1 MTIQE
6 LRQLPAKD
14 LRDELER
21 ISREYLK
28 KKMDVEGGFAK
39 ETHRAKQ
46 LRRQIARIRTIETEI
61 RKEESLKPKTEKKE
75 EAKSEE
81 PKKVAKKTKAKASKE
96 EAKK

>member
-1 MTIQE
+1 MLTIQE

-14 LRDELER
+14 LKDELER

-61 RKEESLKPKTEKKE
+61 KKE
-75 EAKSEE
+75 GMNKEKITSSSTSEKAAE
-81 PKKVAKKTKAKASKE
+81 EVKK
-96 EAKK
+96 